1 MPQTI
6 ICLSLT
12 TKYTA
17 RDELILW

>member
-17 RDELILW
+17 RDELIL